1 MTTMWYNSVLGLF
14 YALVI
19 SNFVPDLLAR
29 ENKHYKQRLGFL
41 IPNCHVPTKA
51 VKRKYSLEESRSR
64 LFRTKKIDL
73 LPLQNDQKITTRYPV
88 IVKYDTKS

>member
-1 MTTMWYNSVLGLF
+1 MITMWYNSVLGLF

-29 ENKHYKQRLGFL
+29 ENKHYEHRLGFL
-41 IPNCHVPTKA
+41 IPNCHVPTQA

-64 LFRTKKIDL
+64 LFQTKIDL

-88 IVKYDTKS
+88 IVKYDKKS